1 MTTIT
6 FSGTGGIWEGNAGTA
21 NVVINQDAVYYFDGV
36 NDRIDCGR
44 NTSMNVGTGDFT
56 LSAWVKTT
64 HNQQQVIMA
73 NGGAKRYT
81 MFLQADGKLNT
92 EIDDDTT
99 KTMDVSTSAVND
111 GSWHHVCLTVDRSAD
126 MQWYI
131 DGSTDGAGAPITGTP
146 LTLDDNSYD
155 MNIGQWSFDEASVD
169 WFEGNIA
176 DVRVYSDVLT
186 VGEVQTL
193 ASKINIDTALGPGT
207 ANLLFHLPI
216 SGTSIDLT
224 DNSAN
229 TNNGTAS
236 GSPATVYD
244 AFSVNVHDNATTT
257 TGTTTVTQGKLE
269 GLALGNF

>member
-1 MTTIT
+1 
-6 FSGTGGIWEGNAGTA
+6 
-21 NVVINQDAVYYFDGV
+21 
-36 NDRIDCGR
+36 
-44 NTSMNVGTGDFT
+44 
-56 LSAWVKTT
+56 
-64 HNQQQVIMA
+64 MA
-73 NGGAKRYT
+73 NGGDKRYT
-81 MFLQADGKLNT
+81 MFLQGDGKLNT

-131 DGSTDGAGAPITGTP
+131 DGSTDGAGASITGTP

-155 MNIGQWSFDEASVD
+155 MNIGQWSSDEASVD

-193 ASKINIDTALGPGT
+193 ASKINIDTALGPST

-216 SGTSIDLT
+216 AGTSID
-224 DNSAN
+224 
-229 TNNGTAS
+229 
-236 GSPATVYD
+236 V
-244 AFSVNVHDNATTT
+244 
-257 TGTTTVTQGKLE
+257 
-269 GLALGNF
+269 